1 MPGVKQ
7 FKPNLTTC
15 LSTDFSKAG
24 LGFILQQ
31 KNCKCTAVTPICCK
45 VGWDLVLAGGRFN
58 IPAEGRYSPTEG
70 EALAIAV
77 ALENSSYYTLGYPT
91 LCIATDHK
99 PLLGIL
105 GDRALDT
112 IDNPRLVR
120 IKQRTLHWNYE
131 LIHVLGKLQ
140 VKTQASCNPQLNLWQ
155 HGRVEWCRWSHV
167 SGRRQVQSS
176 TTKPTNWCK

>member
-1 MPGVKQ
+1 MENAFIQSKKEIIRLVEKGVKQ
-7 FKPNLTTC
+7 FKPDLTTC

-24 LGFILQQ
+24 LGWILQQ

-77 ALENSSYYTLGYPT
+77 ALENSKYYTLGCPK
-91 LCIATDHK
+91 LFIATDHK

-112 IDNPRLVR
+112 IDNPHLVR
-120 IKQRTLHWNYE
+120 IKQNTLHSNYE
-131 LIHVLGKLQ
+131 LIHVPGKLQ
-140 VKTQASCNPQLNLWQ
+140 VAADFRDASKL
-155 HGRVEWCRWSHV
+155 
-167 SGRRQVQSS
+167 QSS
-176 TTKPTNWCK
+176 VKSFIARMSGMV